1 MGYAARTG
9 SVIAA
14 CALAAAALVPV
25 AAHATVTTPSPG
37 PTAPTPRPTPKPP
50 TPPTP
55 PPSSHYRTRI
65 PVAAGDTGP
74 MVVAV
79 QQRLVWLGAPI
90 RITRVMDRATLAAVA
105 RFRSKFGAG
114 SGTNVTASVWKL
126 LSSVSRARGVLPAA
140 CRTGGTV
147 ICVDKTQ
154 KTVRLVVRGKATIT
168 TDARFGS
175 DELPTREGVFRV
187 QRKDKTHVSTLY
199 HTSMPYSMFFSGG
212 QAVHYSPYFHRD
224 GYSGHSHGCVNIRD
238 LSVAAALF
246 ARSPIGTR
254 VVVYRS

>member
-1 MGYAARTG
+1 MRYAARTG

-14 CALAAAALVPV
+14 CALAAVSLAPIAAQ
-25 AAHATVTTPSPG
+25 ATGTPTSPG

-50 TPPTP
+50 KPPTP

-79 QQRLVWLGAPI
+79 QQRLIWLGAPI
-90 RITRVMDRATLAAVA
+90 KITQLMDRATLSAVA
-105 RFRSKFGAG
+105 RFRAKFGVG
-114 SGTNVTASVWKL
+114 TGTNVTAAVWGV
-126 LSSVSRARGVLPAA
+126 LSSLTRSHGVLPAA
-140 CRTGGTV
+140 CRTGGLV
-147 ICVDKTQ
+147 LCVDKTQ
-154 KTVRLVVRGKATIT
+154 KSLRMVLHGKVLLT

-175 DELPTREGVFRV
+175 DALPTREGVFHV

-199 HTSMPYSMFFSGG
+199 HTSMPYAMFFSGG

-238 LSVAAALF
+238 ITVAATLF